1 MQQWQELSEKFL
13 SLSPREQL
21 LILLTGTVL
30 IVFTFFTLAIDK
42 NLVSVRNLHQQK
54 KQLTLS
60 NKGVNQ
66 SVSDLQQALKR
77 DPNIALKQQL
87 EQYEQ
92 ALLAADQQLLTL
104 TSDLIDP
111 VQMRYALIDLLA
123 MQPEIKLLSFELIP
137 PREIISAPSTGELA
151 TAEAVAQVSTTMAG
165 SKQENSV
172 ETENGDELKAMT
184 LYRHGIKLKLQG
196 RYFQLRDYLAQM
208 EKLSWRFF
216 WQEFDNRL
224 LEYPNSELEIE
235 IYSLSTK
242 RAFLGV

>member
-1 MQQWQELSEKFL
+1 MQQWQQLSEKFL
-13 SLSPREQL
+13 SLSQREQL

-42 NLVSVRNLHQQK
+42 NLVGVRNLQQQK
-54 KQLTLS
+54 QQLTSS
-60 NKGVNQ
+60 NKGLSE
-66 SVSDLQQALKR
+66 SVSSLQQALKR

-87 EQYEQ
+87 KQYEQ
-92 ALLAADQQLLTL
+92 ELLAADQQLLTL

-111 VQMRYALIDLLA
+111 VQMRYALTDLLA
-123 MQPEIKLLSFELIP
+123 MQPEIKLLSFELLP
-137 PREIISAPSTGELA
+137 PRELISAPPTQEPA
-151 TAEAVAQVSTTMAG
+151 TQVSAAASG
-165 SKQENSV
+165 SEQKNSTKA
-172 ETENGDELKAMT
+172 ESDGEFKAMT

-216 WQEFDNRL
+216 WQDFDYRL
-224 LEYPNSELEIE
+224 VEYPSSELEVE

-242 RAFLGV
+242 RAFIGV

>member
-1 MQQWQELSEKFL
+1 MQQWQQLSEKFL
-13 SLSPREQL
+13 SLSQREQL

-42 NLVSVRNLHQQK
+42 NLVAVRNLQQQK
-54 KQLTLS
+54 QQLTSS
-60 NKGVNQ
+60 NKGLSE
-66 SVSDLQQALKR
+66 SVSGLQQALKR

-92 ALLAADQQLLTL
+92 ELLAADQQLLTL

-111 VQMRYALIDLLA
+111 VQMRFALIDLLA
-123 MQPEIKLLSFELIP
+123 MQPEIQLLSFELIP
-137 PREIISAPSTGELA
+137 PRELISAPA
-151 TAEAVAQVSTTMAG
+151 TEEPATQVSAPASG
-165 SKQENSV
+165 SKQKNSL
-172 ETENGDELKAMT
+172 EAESYSPLKAMT

-196 RYFQLRDYLAQM
+196 GYFQLRDYLAQM

-216 WQEFDNRL
+216 WQDFDYRL
-224 LEYPNSELEIE
+224 VEYPSSELEVE